1 MAREVSTVAKDL
13 QTRRNNVWHEAKA
26 ILEDAA
32 NENRDMSPEEQ
43 GRWEGRMAEID
54 KIDARL
60 RGVLEAEQR
69 AADAD
74 SAFNN
79 ITTRRPDRAAMA
91 SHADSNGR
99 DVNNEIRSFF
109 RGDQNA
115 PRSMEFARDPAK
127 GALNLRTLQS
137 NTGTPTSLVPTD
149 FYDQLIAHLIEVS
162 GVMQTGPTVLNT
174 AGGETLQIP
183 KTTTPTTAASAAQAA
198 VLPSADP
205 AFALATLSAYKYGD
219 LIYVARELLDDDGVD
234 LVGYLAMSAGRALGN
249 KFGSDLVT
257 GTGTAQPTGFMTS
270 ATIGITGTTTGKG
283 GAAQYNDL
291 VDLEYSVIAPYRQSR
306 SCYWIAADKTI
317 GGFRKIVDSN
327 SRPIWEP
334 SMVLGSPDLL
344 LGKPLVADPFMPA
357 VATGAQ
363 SVAFGDFS
371 QFFVRLVGGIRFER
385 SDDFLFSQDL
395 IAFRA
400 VLRGDGV
407 LVDQTGAIKTYKGP
421 AT

>member
-1 MAREVSTVAKDL
+1 MAVASSVAEDL
-13 QTRRNNVWHEAKA
+13 KNRRLNIWNEAKA
-26 ILEDAA
+26 IIEDAA

-43 GRWEGRMAEID
+43 GRWEGRMVEID
-54 KIDARL
+54 KLDARL
-60 RGVLEAEQR
+60 KGVLEAEQR
-69 AADAD
+69 SADTDKAFNSITSRKPERPVAGYAD
-74 SAFNN
+74 S
-79 ITTRRPDRAAMA
+79 D
-91 SHADSNGR
+91 GR
-99 DVNNEIRSFF
+99 DIQGEVRSFLK
-109 RGDQNA
+109 GESGQ
-115 PRSMEFARDPAK
+115 PRAMEFRHNPAL
-127 GALNLRTLQS
+127 GPINYRTLQS
-137 NTGTPTSLVPTD
+137 NTSTPTSLVPTD

-174 AGGETLQIP
+174 AGGENLQIP
-183 KTTTPTTAASAAQAA
+183 KTTTHTTAASAAQAA

-205 AFALATLSAYKYGD
+205 AFALATLGAYKYGD
-219 LIYVARELLDDDGVD
+219 LIYVARELLDDEGVD
-234 LVGYLAMSAGRALGN
+234 LTGYLAMSAGRALGN

-257 GTGTAQPTGFMTS
+257 GTGTSQPTGFMTS
-270 ATIGITGTTTGKG
+270 ATIGITGTTTGKS
-283 GAAQYNDL
+283 GAAQYADL

-317 GGFRKIVDSN
+317 GGFRKILDGN

-334 SMVLGSPDLL
+334 SAVLGSPDLL

-395 IAFRA
+395 VAFRA